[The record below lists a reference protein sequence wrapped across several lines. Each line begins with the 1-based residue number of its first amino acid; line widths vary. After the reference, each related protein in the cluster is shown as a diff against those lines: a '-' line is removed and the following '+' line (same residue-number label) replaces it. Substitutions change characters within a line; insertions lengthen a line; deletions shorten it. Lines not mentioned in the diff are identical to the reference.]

1 MYDEYTDNAEE
12 QPRNDL
18 YFTDLNGIVNKIN
31 CDKVFGTRKKMSM
44 RKREKVHAMC
54 VLDQD
59 KKSIYVTEMGRPT
72 MRVYEKIS
80 YDRMYKDIKVLPL
93 LVRVFNEFLIIID
106 II

>member
-1 MYDEYTDNAEE
+1 
-12 QPRNDL
+12 
-18 YFTDLNGIVNKIN
+18 
-31 CDKVFGTRKKMSM
+31 
-44 RKREKVHAMC
+44 MC

-59 KKSIYVTEMGRPT
+59 KKSLYVTEMGCPT

-80 YDRMYKDIKVLPL
+80 YDRTYKNIKVLPL